1 MLPLIICQTTLL
13 WEPVLPNRMIYLLP
27 NFIDWIRY
35 FLHSFV
41 KKLLRSKRRWVLL
54 PYLHLLT
61 HYCYFFSF
69 SVFPLGFHRPLY
81 FFMFLGILLSRFSRV
96 WLFET
101 PWTIAR
107 QVPPSIG
114 FSGQEYRSGLPSPPS
129 GDLPYPR
136 IKPMSLM
143 SPMSPSLTGRFL
155 TTSATWKNV
164 SLRLK
169 LPILWEPMTDCSP
182 PGSSVPGIFQARILE
197 WVAISY
203 SREFS

>member
-1 MLPLIICQTTLL
+1 ML
-13 WEPVLPNRMIYLLP
+13 WEPVSPNRMIYLLP
-27 NFIDWIRY
+27 NFIDWIWY

-41 KKLLRSKRRWVLL
+41 KKLLRSKRRWVSL

-69 SVFPLGFHRPLY
+69 SVFPLGFHLSLN
-81 FFMFLGILLSRFSRV
+81 FFMFLGILLSRFSHV

-114 FSGQEYRSGLPSPPS
+114 FSRQEYWSGLPSPPS
-129 GDLPYPR
+129 EDLPNPR

-143 SPMSPSLTGRFL
+143 SPSLTGRFF

-169 LPILWEPMTDCSP
+169 LAYALILLLSH
-182 PGSSVPGIFQARILE
+182 F
-197 WVAISY
+197 
-203 SREFS
+203 SRVRLCVTP